1 MAYLANRVAL
11 LILTLFLVS
20 IIAFSITNLL
30 PGNVA
35 KMMLGLKGTPEMLA
49 NLENAL
55 GLNDPLP
62 QQYWRWFSGMLQGD
76 MGNSIRFK
84 EPITKLLGQKL
95 AVSSILMVMSLFI
108 AFVLAIPLGIISAV
122 KHNRWPDT
130 LCSSV
135 ALAGISLPDF
145 FWGIIFMLLFART
158 LGWLPSSGYVSPAD
172 DLWLALKHAT
182 LPALTL
188 GLGLMAHLTRMM
200 RSAML
205 EVLRADYI
213 RTARA
218 KGVRSTSVILRHA
231 LRNALSPVITVLGLQ
246 LGYIFGGIIVIEMVL
261 TIRVWV
267 S

>member
-84 EPITKLLGQKL
+84 EPIAKLLGQKL

-122 KHNRWPDT
+122 KRIVT
-130 LCSSV
+130 FS
-135 ALAGISLPDF
+135 
-145 FWGIIFMLLFART
+145 
-158 LGWLPSSGYVSPAD
+158 
-172 DLWLALKHAT
+172 
-182 LPALTL
+182 
-188 GLGLMAHLTRMM
+188 
-200 RSAML
+200 
-205 EVLRADYI
+205 
-213 RTARA
+213 
-218 KGVRSTSVILRHA
+218 
-231 LRNALSPVITVLGLQ
+231 LSPGAGRDNVKMVPHQ
-246 LGYIFGGIIVIEMVL
+246 LDLKVRNRRFCS
-261 TIRVWV
+261 R
-267 S
+267 